1 MLWDVQRPTGCCI
14 KQKNLYGR
22 CSYLACIAH
31 SKNTHYFATI
41 SSESSEKFVT
51 QIYLKLFRHSK
62 ILSSLSATAA
72 KFMGV
77 KRIKIAITHV
87 NCELRQGSWQEH
99 GQFLRTMP
107 VEMWQHWCLIRL
119 IDYTWE
125 FYMSY
130 RRSSWQIIHV
140 WLQRSGKYQFPF

>member
-1 MLWDVQRPTGCCI
+1 MRCPTTNWMLHEAKTPIWEVFLT
-14 KQKNLYGR
+14 
-22 CSYLACIAH
+22 S
-31 SKNTHYFATI
+31 TI

-99 GQFLRTMP
+99 G
-107 VEMWQHWCLIRL
+107 
-119 IDYTWE
+119 
-125 FYMSY
+125 
-130 RRSSWQIIHV
+130 
-140 WLQRSGKYQFPF
+140 